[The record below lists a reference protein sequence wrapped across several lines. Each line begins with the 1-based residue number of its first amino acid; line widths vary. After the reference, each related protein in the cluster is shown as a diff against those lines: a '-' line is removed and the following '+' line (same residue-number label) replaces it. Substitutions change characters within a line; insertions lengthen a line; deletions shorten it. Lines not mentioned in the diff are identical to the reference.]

1 MRNNWIGWK
10 EANAVPMLS
19 AGLRECAVACLM
31 VLLLLM
37 TGFGN

>member
-1 MRNNWIGWK
+1 MSRHSIGWK
-10 EANAVPMLS
+10 EANAVPLFS

-31 VLLLLM
+31 VFLLLM